1 VKRLSDRPPSR
12 RPRLLIADLDGTVLG
27 PGGSLFATPA
37 GGTSVRAAEAVAALH
52 DEGIELVL
60 ASGRSRRGM
69 FEPAR
74 LLGATTSIAELGAL
88 IVERRGAEEVV
99 LANFGA
105 FRSAGS
111 PYEEMA
117 RSGAG
122 GYLLERFSGRLEPHV
137 PWTRQRREATM
148 LFRGLVEEGEA
159 ATALESAGYDWLEL
173 RDNGGLHGAPSPRET
188 APNVASSPRPV
199 VAHAYHLV
207 PRGTSKASA
216 VRLLLDHRGIAPQD
230 VVAVGDSPADVEIA
244 TEVGEVFV
252 VANGVD
258 SAEHGRAAPANAWS
272 TPASYGD
279 GFADAVEALLA
290 RA

>member
-1 VKRLSDRPPSR
+1 VV
-12 RPRLLIADLDGTVLG
+12 IADLDGTVLG
-27 PGGSLFATPA
+27 PGGSLFATAA
-37 GGTSVRAAEAVAALH
+37 GGTSARAAEAVAALH
-52 DEGIELVL
+52 VAGIELVL

-74 LLGATTSIAELGAL
+74 LLGATTSISELGAL

-99 LANFGA
+99 LPNFGA
-105 FRSAGS
+105 FRAGGS

-122 GYLLERFSGRLEPHV
+122 GYLLERFPGRLEPHV
-137 PWTRQRREATM
+137 PWARQRREATM
-148 LFRGLVEEGEA
+148 LFRGHIDEGEA
-159 ATALESAGYDWLEL
+159 AGALASAGYDWLEL
-173 RDNGGLHGAPSPRET
+173 RDNGRLHGASVRDAPLNSESPR
-188 APNVASSPRPV
+188 AV
-199 VAHAYHLV
+199 VVHAYHLV

-216 VRLLLDHRGIAPQD
+216 VRLLLDRRGIAPQD

-244 TEVGEVFV
+244 AEVAAVFI

-258 SAEHGRAAPANAWS
+258 PAEHGRAAPANAWS
-272 TPASYGD
+272 TPGSYGD

-290 RA
+290 PA